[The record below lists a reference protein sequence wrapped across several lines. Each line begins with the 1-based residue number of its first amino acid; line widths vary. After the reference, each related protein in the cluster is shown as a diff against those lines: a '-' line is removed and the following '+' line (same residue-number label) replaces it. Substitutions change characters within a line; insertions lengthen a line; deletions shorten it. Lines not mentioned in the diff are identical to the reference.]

1 MNDSSRME
9 SGELSQGAKMAL
21 AYLFSEAAGGL
32 TVDEARRELLQRF
45 PVSVSDELSTF
56 FKNKQSG
63 SDLCR
68 GVNLPQS

>member
-1 MNDSSRME
+1 
-9 SGELSQGAKMAL
+9 MAL

-56 FKNKQSG
+56 FKNKKSG
-63 SDLCR
+63 GDLCR
-68 GVNLPQS
+68 GVNLPQP